1 MLVTFKNTGMIE
13 EADIRFDGLTV
24 IAGEND
30 TGKST
35 IGKLMFSIIKTFNR
49 YERDARQYQ
58 VRNIQRLIDDYY
70 FDFRKEYDN
79 SSILEAGRNFFDEL
93 KNDALSLIDSVTTE
107 KEFRSGISDKFTDF
121 TGLVQT
127 LSGSQANLKGVVE
140 EVVNLIQKK
149 PEKEEI
155 FKQTLEKYMS
165 SVFSSVVA
173 NKFAK
178 SHEYFMVGKEG
189 KNVIFEISGTNGP
202 AALRLNDRLYFEDA
216 TFIESPIL
224 LNLPDTLRFSKTLF
238 DKNGETKK
246 QAELLEKSY
255 APEYMKD
262 FMLKL
267 TERISLLKETPKIVN
282 DIKDIINGDFYYDHK
297 ENDFVFKKG
306 NEIFKGI
313 SISPGIK
320 YLGSISILI
329 QVGFLDRKSL
339 LIIDEPETHIH
350 PQWQIRF
357 AEVLVELVKE
367 GSNILLCSH
376 SPYLI
381 EAVKIYSDQSELK
394 EKTAF
399 YLSEAEKST
408 FTSRIIEI
416 TDDISPVFELMA
428 EPFRKLETIDA
439 RDIA

>member
-238 DKNGETKK
+238 DKNGET
-246 QAELLEKSY
+246 
-255 APEYMKD
+255 
-262 FMLKL
+262 
-267 TERISLLKETPKIVN
+267 
-282 DIKDIINGDFYYDHK
+282 
-297 ENDFVFKKG
+297 
-306 NEIFKGI
+306 
-313 SISPGIK
+313 
-320 YLGSISILI
+320 
-329 QVGFLDRKSL
+329 
-339 LIIDEPETHIH
+339 
-350 PQWQIRF
+350 
-357 AEVLVELVKE
+357 
-367 GSNILLCSH
+367 
-376 SPYLI
+376 
-381 EAVKIYSDQSELK
+381 
-394 EKTAF
+394 
-399 YLSEAEKST
+399 
-408 FTSRIIEI
+408 
-416 TDDISPVFELMA
+416 
-428 EPFRKLETIDA
+428 
-439 RDIA
+439 